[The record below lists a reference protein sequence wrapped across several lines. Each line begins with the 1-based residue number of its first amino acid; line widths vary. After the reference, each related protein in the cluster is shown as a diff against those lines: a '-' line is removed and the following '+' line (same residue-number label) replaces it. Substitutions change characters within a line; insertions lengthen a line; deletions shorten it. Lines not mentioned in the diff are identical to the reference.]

1 MYFLWLPSM
10 FGDDQ
15 PVLATKEL
23 ARTSTL
29 LPWPFERLP
38 GLCPALG
45 PLQAE
50 TDMLPPSRL

>member
-1 MYFLWLPSM
+1 M